1 MGADIVGASK
11 GRAQLKD
18 APRSTSAATWSISS
32 RALRALQRVAN
43 EVERI
48 INPPPEDNVVAIR
61 SPARGR
67 RTRKRAPG
75 PRDSWTEGTP
85 HIPPFPFSRNG
96 APCG

>member
-1 MGADIVGASK
+1 VGASK

-32 RALRALQRVAN
+32 HALRALQRVAN

-61 SPARGR
+61 SPCPYRKPKTADRDR
-67 RTRKRAPG
+67 ESADTR
-75 PRDSWTEGTP
+75 
-85 HIPPFPFSRNG
+85 SR
-96 APCG
+96 

>member
-1 MGADIVGASK
+1 VGASK

-32 RALRALQRVAN
+32 HALRALQRVAN

-61 SPARGR
+61 SPAPDEPASMSWQ
-67 RTRKRAPG
+67 TC
-75 PRDSWTEGTP
+75 PRP
-85 HIPPFPFSRNG
+85 
-96 APCG
+96 A

>member
-1 MGADIVGASK
+1 VGASK

-67 RTRKRAPG
+67 RTSPQA
-75 PRDSWTEGTP
+75 
-85 HIPPFPFSRNG
+85 
-96 APCG
+96 